1 MLIYKIF
8 VIDRKTIE
16 DLFDEWT
23 KDLIKQ
29 FAKAAI
35 PLTIINTPTTLEL
48 AFIKY
53 LLVLDT

>member
-1 MLIYKIF
+1 MF
-8 VIDRKTIE
+8 VIIDRKTIE

-29 FAKAAI
+29 FAKAVI
-35 PLTIINTPTTLEL
+35 PLTIINTPAALDL